1 MRRYEFYGLR
11 ITQMEKVKM
20 VMAALL
26 GVMMTGC
33 AGNAERDHS
42 PLVATGLYQPQE
54 ISNLSELIEIVDV
67 VPLATNDSS
76 LIAQVN
82 QMRSDGE
89 RFYVYD
95 KPWTGGNPSV
105 KIFGRDGRFIR
116 TVARTGEG
124 PGELDPM
131 KSVTINVARDTL
143 YILNSDCLMTYTADG
158 DFIESRKIPYDVAWD
173 FEVTDGG
180 GFVFN
185 VGRDSLVYHVTD
197 PSFNELVATY
207 SANSLTGTSYAD
219 PIVRMPDGRL
229 LLTVLSVNEMTVYDP
244 SDGSASLI
252 PLADIP
258 GMEEL
263 AAYESTVK
271 KNKFGLPEGTLS
283 GTVSH
288 SIGASDSQRF
298 VITGTPDRTEMRLWA
313 TVAPENRQ
321 VVSLDDVA
329 DDITHSRHGARR
341 YFYTRMDG
349 PEFTVTFTPE
359 ELIEGIGVGASA
371 DPRID
376 SLNRV
381 ISPEA
386 NPVVVTYRLKT
397 R

>member
-1 MRRYEFYGLR
+1 MG
-11 ITQMEKVKM
+11 KVRTLM
-20 VMAALL
+20 VAAM
-26 GVMMTGC
+26 GVMMAACTGS
-33 AGNAERDHS
+33 GEKGDG
-42 PLVATGLYQPQE
+42 PLVVTGLYQPRE

-82 QMRSDGE
+82 HVRDDGE

-116 TVARTGEG
+116 TVTRTGEG
-124 PGELDPM
+124 PGELNPM

-158 DFIESRKIPYDVAWD
+158 DFIESRKIPYDVTWD
-173 FEVTDGG
+173 FEVIDGG

-197 PSFNELVATY
+197 PSFKELSATY
-207 SANSLTGTSYAD
+207 PANSLTGTSYVD

-229 LLTVLSVNEMTVYDP
+229 LLTVLSVNEATVYDP
-244 SDGSASLI
+244 SDGTARLI
-252 PLADIP
+252 PLADLP

-263 AAYESTVK
+263 GAYESTVK
-271 KNKFGLPEGTLS
+271 TDKYGLPEGTLS
-283 GTVSH
+283 GTVSY
-288 SIGASDSQRF
+288 SIGASDRQSF
-298 VITGTPDRTEMRLWA
+298 VITGDPDRTGMRLWA
-313 TVAPENRQ
+313 TVAPESRQ

-349 PEFTVTFTPE
+349 PEFMVTFTPE
-359 ELIEGIGVGASA
+359 ELIEGIETGASA

-376 SLNRV
+376 SLSRV

>member
-1 MRRYEFYGLR
+1 
-11 ITQMEKVKM
+11 MEKVKM
-20 VMAALL
+20 LMAAL
-26 GVMMTGC
+26 GVMMAGC
-33 AGNAERDHS
+33 VGNGDKDQGS
-42 PLVATGLYQPQE
+42 LVVTGLYQPQK

-76 LIAQVN
+76 LIAEVN
-82 QMRSDGE
+82 QLRCDGE

-105 KIFGRDGRFIR
+105 KIFGRDGSFIR
-116 TVARTGEG
+116 TVTRTGEG
-124 PGELDPM
+124 PGELDPL
-131 KSVTINVARDTL
+131 KGVTINVARDTL

-173 FEVTDGG
+173 FEVIDGG

-197 PSFNELVATY
+197 QSFNEIAATY
-207 SANSLTGTSYAD
+207 PANSLTSTLYAD

-229 LLTVLSVNEMTVYDP
+229 LLTVLSVNETTVYDP
-244 SDGSASLI
+244 SDRSMQLI

-283 GTVSH
+283 GTVSY
-288 SIGASDSQRF
+288 SIGASDGQSF
-298 VITGTPDRTEMRLWA
+298 VITGASDRTKMRLWA
-313 TVAPENRQ
+313 TTSPGNHT
-321 VVSLDDVA
+321 VVSLDDIA
-329 DDITHSRHGARR
+329 DDITHSGHGARR

-349 PEFTVTFTPE
+349 PEFMVTFTPE
-359 ELIEGIGVGASA
+359 ELIEGIEAGASA

-376 SLNRV
+376 SLSRV
-381 ISPEA
+381 ISPEN
-386 NPVVVTYRLKT
+386 NPVVVTYRLKV

>member
-1 MRRYEFYGLR
+1 
-11 ITQMEKVKM
+11 MEKVKM
-20 VMAALL
+20 LVAAVM
-26 GVMMTGC
+26 GVMVAACSGSGETGD
-33 AGNAERDHS
+33 G
-42 PLVATGLYQPQE
+42 PLVATGLYQPQK

-76 LIAQVN
+76 LIAEVN
-82 QMRSDGE
+82 QLRCDGE

-105 KIFGRDGRFIR
+105 KIFGRDGSFIR
-116 TVARTGEG
+116 TVTRTGEG
-124 PGELDPM
+124 PGELDPL
-131 KSVTINVARDTL
+131 KGVTINVARDTL

-158 DFIESRKIPYDVAWD
+158 DFIESRKLPYDVTWD
-173 FEVTDGG
+173 FEVIDGG
-180 GFVFN
+180 GFIFN

-197 PSFNELVATY
+197 PFFNELVATY
-207 SANSLTGTSYAD
+207 PANSLTSTSYVD

-229 LLTVLSVNEMTVYDP
+229 LLTVLSVNETTVYDP
-244 SDGSASLI
+244 SDGSTRLI

-283 GTVSH
+283 GTVSY
-288 SIGASDSQRF
+288 SIGASDSQSF
-298 VITGTPDRTEMRLWA
+298 VITGAPDRTGMRLWA
-313 TVAPENRQ
+313 TVAPESRQ

-329 DDITHSRHGARR
+329 DDITNSRHGARR

-349 PEFTVTFTPE
+349 PDFMVTFTPE
-359 ELIEGIGVGASA
+359 ELIEGIEAGASV

-376 SLNRV
+376 SLSRV
-381 ISPEA
+381 ISPEN
-386 NPVVVTYRLKT
+386 NPVVVTYRLKV

>member
-1 MRRYEFYGLR
+1 
-11 ITQMEKVKM
+11 MEKVKM
-20 VMAALL
+20 LMAAL
-26 GVMMTGC
+26 GVMMAGC
-33 AGNAERDHS
+33 VGNGDKDQGS
-42 PLVATGLYQPQE
+42 LVVTGLYQPQK

-76 LIAQVN
+76 LIAEVN
-82 QMRSDGE
+82 QLRCDGE

-105 KIFGRDGRFIR
+105 KIFGRDGSFIR
-116 TVARTGEG
+116 TVTRTGEG
-124 PGELDPM
+124 PGELDPL
-131 KSVTINVARDTL
+131 KGVTINVARDTL

-173 FEVTDGG
+173 FEVFDGG

-197 PSFNELVATY
+197 QSFNEIAATY
-207 SANSLTGTSYAD
+207 PANSLTSTLYAD

-229 LLTVLSVNEMTVYDP
+229 LLTVLSVNETTVYDP
-244 SDGSASLI
+244 SDRSMQLI

-283 GTVSH
+283 GTVSY
-288 SIGASDSQRF
+288 SIGASDGQSF
-298 VITGTPDRTEMRLWA
+298 VITGASDRTKMRLWA
-313 TVAPENRQ
+313 TTSPGNHT
-321 VVSLDDVA
+321 VVSLDDIA
-329 DDITHSRHGARR
+329 DDITHSGHGARR

-349 PEFTVTFTPE
+349 PEFMVTFTPE
-359 ELIEGIGVGASA
+359 ELIEGIEAGASA

-376 SLNRV
+376 SLSRV
-381 ISPEA
+381 ISPEN
-386 NPVVVTYRLKT
+386 NPVVVTYRLKV